1 MKTKKLKELL
11 LFLLAF
17 ILIATGIS
25 SCTKDGSA
33 ATTPN
38 AFVMVTNAAATSQ
51 AQDFYL
57 DSTKVT
63 AAPLDYGTS
72 SNTFLLTV
80 NGSHLARFRD
90 AGTTNVNVSF
100 NIILDVQQSYNVFY
114 VDGGQYA
121 TIYNDRSM
129 PVGTNARVR
138 FINLSTA
145 LSSTNVDFI
154 ATGGTTLGANLPFK
168 TPSIYSDVDASTGFA
183 VYKKGLS
190 TPVVSIPASSL
201 QSGRV
206 YTIFIAGTNDAS
218 INYHIV
224 TEH

>member
-1 MKTKKLKELL
+1 MKTKKLKELSV
-11 LFLLAF
+11 FLLAI
-17 ILIATGIS
+17 ILIATGLN

-33 ATTPN
+33 TTTN
-38 AFVMVTNAAATSQ
+38 NSFVMVTNAASTST

-63 AAPLDYGTS
+63 TAPLAYGASTS
-72 SNTFLLTV
+72 SFLQTV

-100 NIILDVQQSYNVFY
+100 NIILDVQESYNVFY
-114 VDGGQYA
+114 VDGDQYV
-121 TIYNDRSM
+121 TIYNDRSIPM
-129 PVGTNARVR
+129 ANNVRVR

-154 ATGGTTLGANLPFK
+154 TTGGTTLGSNLPFK
-168 TPSIYSDVDASTGFA
+168 TPSIYSDVDPSTGFA
-183 VYKKGLS
+183 VYRKGLA
-190 TPVVSIPASSL
+190 TPVVSIPASL
-201 QSGRV
+201 QPGRV
-206 YTIFIAGTNDAS
+206 YTIFIAGTNEAS
-218 INYHIV
+218 IDYHFV